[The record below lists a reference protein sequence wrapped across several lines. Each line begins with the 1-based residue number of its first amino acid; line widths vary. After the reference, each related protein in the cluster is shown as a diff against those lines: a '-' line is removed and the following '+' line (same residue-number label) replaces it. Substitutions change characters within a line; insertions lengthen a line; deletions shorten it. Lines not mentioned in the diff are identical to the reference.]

1 MDAYISALMGLAGVA
16 IGGLASFATA
26 WTTHRSQV
34 KEKQRE
40 VEAAKRE
47 KLFSDFIAEA
57 TRLYGDAI
65 SHQKDDVSDLVLL
78 YALVAQMRLI
88 SSRPVVDAAELAMA
102 RIVETY
108 LTPNR
113 SLSEMRDLARSGAM
127 NFLLDFGEA
136 CRAELATGHAAYSRM
151 GLCETRGRRSAR
163 HAPPPS
169 HSAAH

>member
-1 MDAYISALMGLAGVA
+1 MDAYLSALMGLAGVL

-26 WTTHRSQV
+26 WMTHRSQV
-34 KEKQRE
+34 REKQRE
-40 VEAAKRE
+40 IDAAKRE
-47 KLFSDFIAEA
+47 KLFSDFIGEA

-88 SSRPVVDAAELAMA
+88 SSRPVVDAAELVMA

-113 SLSEMRDLARSGAM
+113 SLSEMRDLAQSGAM

-136 CRAELATGHAAYSRM
+136 CRTELAAGHAASSAKAFR
-151 GLCETRGRRSAR
+151 GSRGRENAR
-163 HAPPPS
+163 HPAPS
-169 HSAAH
+169 LSSAH

>member
-16 IGGLASFATA
+16 VGGLASFATA
-26 WTTHRSQV
+26 WTTHRLQV

-40 VEAAKRE
+40 VEATKRE

-102 RIVETY
+102 KIVETY

-113 SLSEMRDLARSGAM
+113 SLYEMRDLARSGAM

-136 CRAELATGHAAYSRM
+136 CRAELAAGPAGSSAM
-151 GLCETRGRRSAR
+151 GFYETRGQKDTR

-169 HSAAH
+169 LSSAR

>member
-1 MDAYISALMGLAGVA
+1 MEAYISALTGLAGVA

-26 WTTHRSQV
+26 WMTHRSQV
-34 KEKQRE
+34 REKLRE
-40 VEAAKRE
+40 VEVAKRE

-57 TRLYGDAI
+57 TRLYGDALG
-65 SHQKDDVSDLVLL
+65 HQKDDVSDLVLL

-88 SSRPVVDAAELAMA
+88 SSRPVVEAAELAME

-113 SLSEMRDLARSGAM
+113 SLSEMRDLAHSGAM

-136 CRAELATGHAAYSRM
+136 CREELASGRAASSAA
-151 GLCETRGRRSAR
+151 GFNEARGRENAYHPMPSLSSA
-163 HAPPPS
+163 H
-169 HSAAH
+169 

>member
-1 MDAYISALMGLAGVA
+1 MDPYISALMGLAGVV

-26 WTTHRSQV
+26 WMTHRSQV
-34 KEKQRE
+34 REKQRE
-40 VEAAKRE
+40 LEAAKRE

-57 TRLYGDAI
+57 TRLYADAI

-88 SSRPVVDAAELAMA
+88 SSRQVVDAAELAMA

-113 SLSEMRDLARSGAM
+113 SLSEMRDLAHSGAM

-136 CRAELATGHAAYSRM
+136 CRAELATGQAAS
-151 GLCETRGRRSAR
+151 GVKF
-163 HAPPPS
+163 HAPRRLKHAQHPTPS
-169 HSAAH
+169 LS

>member
-1 MDAYISALMGLAGVA
+1 MDAYISALMGLAGIA
-16 IGGLASFATA
+16 IGSLTSFATT
-26 WTTHRSQV
+26 WMTHRSQV

-40 VEAAKRE
+40 ADAAKRE

-113 SLSEMRDLARSGAM
+113 SLAEIRDLARSGAM

-136 CRAELATGHAAYSRM
+136 CRTELAAGHLS
-151 GLCETRGRRSAR
+151 S
-163 HAPPPS
+163 
-169 HSAAH
+169 

>member
-26 WTTHRSQV
+26 WMTHRSQV
-34 KEKQRE
+34 REKQRE
-40 VEAAKRE
+40 IEVAKRE

-57 TRLYGDAI
+57 TRLYGDAV

-88 SSRPVVDAAELAMA
+88 SSRRVVDSAEHVME

-136 CRAELATGHAAYSRM
+136 CRAELAAGHAAHFAM
-151 GLCETRGRRSAR
+151 GFYETGRRSKSR
-163 HAPPPS
+163 YAPPTS
-169 HSAAH
+169 VASAH